1 MRSLFVAGLL
11 AALALVA
18 GCGPKTAPASSEPLL
33 RLRFAGTT
41 AALQAMEAGPLRD
54 VWTQPQTH
62 ALGDRFVS
70 RLAELA
76 APAFAATP
84 ASLEPLAAELMQRG
98 GLVEWHDN
106 GGKPELAI
114 ALAGDA
120 AAAQRWQSVLGA
132 GGRVT
137 VANGAVFVSSAV
149 AGLPDGLAAAWARPA
164 TNGALLTVE
173 IRGREFARRL
183 GLEKD
188 FPFGSLPVRAEIRV
202 TPRPRNL
209 AIAADLTLNGPLT
222 GATGAWT
229 VPVEVLRD
237 PILSF
242 SATRGVGDWAQ
253 AWLKEYGVALPE
265 APGQVFS
272 WSYAG
277 LPWQGYAA
285 GTLSDPAAAL
295 AAVSQDTLPAILRKL
310 PLRNVATG
318 LVVTNSGSLVELRGL
333 PWLAPFAEAR
343 SLAAGSFVVA
353 GLLPLPRTTNVPPAE
368 LLAQVRGRTNLVW
381 YDWET
386 TGATVVFP
394 AAQPGGAAV
403 TNFISRLDQLRQLRQ
418 LLVLLDQPP
427 RSVAV
432 APGAGV
438 RLPGDDWVSAVGP
451 LLGDTVTEMTLA
463 APDRLE
469 LRRSARAGFNSLEL
483 MRLLAWLDPLPAAI
497 PRALPAPSAP

>member
-1 MRSLFVAGLL
+1 MRFLFVAGLL
-11 AALALVA
+11 AALALAA

-41 AALQAMEAGPLRD
+41 AAVQAMEAGPLRE
-54 VWTQPQTH
+54 VWTQPQTR
-62 ALGDRFVS
+62 ALGDRLTS

-76 APAFAATP
+76 APAFGVPA
-84 ASLEPLAAELMQRG
+84 ASLTPLAAELVQRG
-98 GLVEWHDN
+98 GLVEWHDDA
-106 GGKPELAI
+106 GRTALAI
-114 ALAGDA
+114 GLAGDA
-120 AAAQRWQSVLGA
+120 ATAQRWQAALGA
-132 GGRVT
+132 AGRVT
-137 VANGAVFVSSAV
+137 AVNGAVFISSAA
-149 AGLPDGLAAAWARPA
+149 AGSPDGLAAAWARPT
-164 TNGALLTVE
+164 TNGALLTAE

-188 FPFGSLPVRAEIRV
+188 FPFGAWPVRAEIRV

-209 AIAADLTLNGPLT
+209 AIAADLTLDGPLA
-222 GATGAWT
+222 GATGAWA
-229 VPVEVLRD
+229 VPTEVLRD

-242 SATRGVGDWAQ
+242 SATRGAGGWAR
-253 AWLKEYGVALPE
+253 AWLEQYGVTLPE

-277 LPWQGYAA
+277 LPWQGYMA

-295 AAVSQDTLPAILRKL
+295 AGLSQDSLPAVLKKM
-310 PLRNVATG
+310 PLRNVAAALT
-318 LVVTNSGSLVELRGL
+318 VTNSGSLVELRGL

-353 GLLPLPRTTNVPPAE
+353 GLLPMPRTTNAPPAE
-368 LLAQVRGRTNLVW
+368 LLAQVQGRTNLVW

-386 TGATVVFP
+386 TGTTVVFP
-394 AAQPGGAAV
+394 PAQPGGAAT
-403 TNFISRLDQLRQLRQ
+403 TNFISRLDQLRQLTQ

-438 RLPGDDWVSAVGP
+438 RLPGDDWINAVGP

-463 APDRLE
+463 APGRLE

-483 MRLLAWLDPLPAAI
+483 MRLLAWLDPLPAAA
-497 PRALPAPSAP
+497 PPAP